1 MTSHSPGSDTPA
13 GYALVA
19 DRITLFYQRYP
30 TGRIRT
36 KLHSKAEGE
45 IIFRAMVY
53 RGPNDTRPA
62 ATGWAAEREGDSEIN
77 EVACLENAETSAVG
91 RALANLGFTA
101 STRRPS
107 QEEMEK
113 AARARTRLARER
125 RRESHYQPAPQA
137 ALDERRIDIALGIA
151 DEGAAALL
159 PRADALDL
167 VAEAERAGL
176 DGERAGRLRERLEG
190 SCVSMASIGRAE
202 RALRRWL
209 AAHDPD

>member
-1 MTSHSPGSDTPA
+1 MAGDSSRTEPPS

-19 DRITLFYQRYP
+19 DRITLFYQQYP

-36 KLHSKAEGE
+36 KLHSKADGE
-45 IIFRAMVY
+45 IIFCAMVF

-62 ATGWAAEREGDSEIN
+62 ATGWAAEREGDGEIN

-101 STRRPS
+101 SIRRPS
-107 QEEMEK
+107 AEEMEK

-125 RRESHYQPAPQA
+125 RRESHYQPAPPA
-137 ALDERRIDIALGIA
+137 ALDDRRIDIALGIA
-151 DEGAAALL
+151 DEASAADL
-159 PRADALDL
+159 PGVDALDL
-167 VAEAERAGL
+167 IAEAERAGL
-176 DGERAGRLRERLEG
+176 DGRRASRLRERLEHPLI
-190 SCVSMASIGRAE
+190 SVASISRAE

-209 AAHDPD
+209 AAHDPE

>member
-1 MTSHSPGSDTPA
+1 MASHSSGNEPPA

-45 IIFRAMVY
+45 IIFCAMVY

-62 ATGWAAEREGDSEIN
+62 ATGWAAEREGDGEIN

-101 STRRPS
+101 SIRRPS
-107 QEEMEK
+107 AEEMEK
-113 AARARTRLARER
+113 AARARTRLSRER
-125 RRESHYQPAPQA
+125 RRESHYQPAPPA
-137 ALDERRIDIALGIA
+137 PLDDRRIDIALGIA
-151 DEGAAALL
+151 DEAPAADL
-159 PRADALDL
+159 PAVDALEL

-176 DGERAGRLRERLEG
+176 DGRRASRLRERLEHPLI
-190 SCVSMASIGRAE
+190 SVASISRAE

-209 AAHDPD
+209 AAHNPD

>member
-1 MTSHSPGSDTPA
+1 MAESSLGTNNSS

-36 KLHSKAEGE
+36 KLHSKTEGE
-45 IIFRAMVY
+45 IIFCAMVY

-62 ATGWAAEREGDSEIN
+62 ATGWAAEREGDGEIN

-101 STRRPS
+101 SIRRPS
-107 QEEMEK
+107 AEEMEK
-113 AARARTRLARER
+113 AARARTRLNRER
-125 RRESHYQPAPQA
+125 RRESHYQPAPPA
-137 ALDERRIDIALGIA
+137 RLDDRRIDIALGIA
-151 DEGAAALL
+151 DEVPAADL
-159 PRADALDL
+159 PGADALEL

-176 DGERAGRLRERLEG
+176 DGRRASRLRERLEHPLI
-190 SCVSMASIGRAE
+190 SISSISRAE